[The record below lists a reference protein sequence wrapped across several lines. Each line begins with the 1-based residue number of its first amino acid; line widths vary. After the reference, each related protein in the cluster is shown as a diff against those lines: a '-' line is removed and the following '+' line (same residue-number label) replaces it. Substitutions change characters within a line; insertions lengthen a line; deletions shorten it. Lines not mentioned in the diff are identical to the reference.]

1 MLMSEKG
8 CLVIRVN
15 LIKHVSWEDL
25 KGVGCSEDFETK
37 VRIVSTSSGT
47 GDT

>member
-8 CLVIRVN
+8 CLVIRVS

-25 KGVGCSEDFETK
+25 KRGGSEDFETK
-37 VRIVSTSSGT
+37 IMCIFGENKFS
-47 GDT
+47 